1 MPLRYDVRSA
11 FQSPGLGVWICPD
24 TASLVSDLPAGEL
37 KHALDTGHVRE
48 VDVPTEAA
56 LAKEAERIEEGRQA
70 ALEATP
76 LPGLPGRPT
85 VLDDAPARRAKGGTR

>member
-1 MPLRYDVRSA
+1 MPIRYDVRSA

-24 TASLVSDLPAGEL
+24 TASLVPDLPAGEL
-37 KHALDTGHVRE
+37 KHALDVGNVRE

-56 LAKEAERIEEGRQA
+56 LVKEAERLEEGRAA
-70 ALEATP
+70 ALDAHP

-85 VLDDAPARRAKGGTR
+85 AHDDAPARRAKGGTR